1 MAVRLSL
8 SLSCLQYAR
17 VSRAYSNSGEQ
28 FLDERRARDFDRNSK
43 EESRKNKRRG
53 ARFVPRRDARGIG
66 PVEIFPALLT
76 SAVARSVGYETLRE
90 SRFLV
95 PRTRTISI
103 SIRFEW
109 KKCKGETEDRMGGM
123 GGEIMANWRIY
134 GLAMSIFAEGA
145 KTERTNFRTVNDL
158 QNNFHASF
166 IDFHK
171 LVACNERIRFN
182 VTAGIIAS
190 EVDAVYLRNTTCP
203 TCGNNATLID
213 KRI

>member
-1 MAVRLSL
+1 MENLWFGHVDFRG
-8 SLSCLQYAR
+8 R
-17 VSRAYSNSGEQ
+17 RENGTDEFSNG
-28 FLDERRARDFDRNSK
+28 
-43 EESRKNKRRG
+43 
-53 ARFVPRRDARGIG
+53 
-66 PVEIFPALLT
+66 
-76 SAVARSVGYETLRE
+76 
-90 SRFLV
+90 
-95 PRTRTISI
+95 
-103 SIRFEW
+103 
-109 KKCKGETEDRMGGM
+109 
-123 GGEIMANWRIY
+123 
-134 GLAMSIFAEGA
+134 FA
-145 KTERTNFRTVNDL
+145 VNDL

>member
-1 MAVRLSL
+1 
-8 SLSCLQYAR
+8 
-17 VSRAYSNSGEQ
+17 
-28 FLDERRARDFDRNSK
+28 
-43 EESRKNKRRG
+43 
-53 ARFVPRRDARGIG
+53 
-66 PVEIFPALLT
+66 
-76 SAVARSVGYETLRE
+76 
-90 SRFLV
+90 
-95 PRTRTISI
+95 
-103 SIRFEW
+103 
-109 KKCKGETEDRMGGM
+109 
-123 GGEIMANWRIY
+123 MANWRIY